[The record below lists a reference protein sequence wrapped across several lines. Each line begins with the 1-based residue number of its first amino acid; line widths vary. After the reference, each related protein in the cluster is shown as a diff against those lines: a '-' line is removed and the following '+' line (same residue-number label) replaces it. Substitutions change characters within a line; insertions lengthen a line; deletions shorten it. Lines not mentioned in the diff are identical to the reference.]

1 MYTAEQKFIRTS
13 ARKIRFVADG
23 IAHLTPQQ
31 AVRQL
36 KFSDKRAAA
45 PLSAVIKRAIANAV
59 NNDQADQASLR
70 FAKIEINEG
79 PTYKR
84 WRAVSRSRAHSIF
97 KRTSHIK
104 ITLTSIISKLAE
116 EKIKPVAKPAIKKT
130 AKPITN
136 KSKK

>member
-45 PLSAVIKRAIANAV
+45 PL
-59 NNDQADQASLR
+59 
-70 FAKIEINEG
+70 
-79 PTYKR
+79 
-84 WRAVSRSRAHSIF
+84 SRAHSIF